1 MKNFS
6 RELETIKRNQMYI
19 FKLKTEIRNSVDDFI
34 KQKRDYKKG
43 LDIFWEPKCRE
54 FLISRPA
61 LKEIQSAFFRQ
72 KKNDPKWKHRKGIER
87 TERVNL
93 WISLNEC
100 LIEFK
105 LYGELKNT

>member
-43 LDIFWEPKCRE
+43 LDIF
-54 FLISRPA
+54 
-61 LKEIQSAFFRQ
+61 
-72 KKNDPKWKHRKGIER
+72 
-87 TERVNL
+87 
-93 WISLNEC
+93 
-100 LIEFK
+100 
-105 LYGELKNT
+105 